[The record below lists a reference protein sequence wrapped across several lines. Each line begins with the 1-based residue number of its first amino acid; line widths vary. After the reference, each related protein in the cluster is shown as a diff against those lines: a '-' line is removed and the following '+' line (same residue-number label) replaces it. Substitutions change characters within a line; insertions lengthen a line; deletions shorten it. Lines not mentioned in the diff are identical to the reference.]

1 MSRSEGTKRQRPK
14 GTGRCKE
21 YKQEQREY
29 WVHVGAKALAG
40 ANGMSRY
47 MQAQRVK
54 WTWSGIK
61 GDSFVV
67 TLTPIQYNE
76 QF

>member
-1 MSRSEGTKRQRPK
+1 MKAQRGRGQKAQTSVK
-14 GTGRCKE
+14 GTIRSKG
-21 YKQEQREY
+21 QY
-29 WVHVGAKALAG
+29 WVQAGAKALASAKG
-40 ANGMSRY
+40 ISRY

-54 WTWSGIK
+54 WTQSGIK

>member
-1 MSRSEGTKRQRPK
+1 MKAQRGSSQKAQTSVK
-14 GTGRCKE
+14 GTIRSKGK
-21 YKQEQREY
+21 Y
-29 WVHVGAKALAG
+29 WVQAGAKTLAS
-40 ANGMSRY
+40 AKGMSRY

-67 TLTPIQYNE
+67 PLTPIQYNE